1 MCSPPVDSSSESLTL
16 GTAVWE
22 CQSAPRPNVRGDRA
36 HGRAQAQGRAG
47 QGLTH
52 TTRQLQGSSLGGE
65 GEGQPPPPP
74 RSQSS
79 RGRARRSGLAAELS
93 DPLPQVEG
101 KLKHGGCQA
110 LVDEVPGQATL
121 RGEQRK
127 QYVSEGG
134 TASQGKV
141 EIPHRTPPKRCGDG
155 PLQLGAAHRSGE
167 LLLSGSWIRGRN

>member
-1 MCSPPVDSSSESLTL
+1 MPISPQTQRE
-16 GTAVWE
+16 G
-22 CQSAPRPNVRGDRA
+22 RPS
-36 HGRAQAQGRAG
+36 
-47 QGLTH
+47 
-52 TTRQLQGSSLGGE
+52 TRQSPGTGQSRTGFDTHHTAAPGLEFGGE

-141 EIPHRTPPKRCGDG
+141 ESPHRTPPKRCGDG